1 MIIWP
6 VTNRGFVV
14 SELQNG
20 IVWCIPEKKIVGNL
34 SKMSDKVFYGYF
46 LAREVETIANEITR
60 SCRNSL
66 VEIRTKKPQFSVPW
80 CNSQDYLFISH
91 ALYLYAPY
99 MKYPRIKKREVVILK
114 VRI

>member
-1 MIIWP
+1 M
-6 VTNRGFVV
+6 GD
-14 SELQNG
+14 
-20 IVWCIPEKKIVGNL
+20 L

-91 ALYLYAPY
+91 ALYLYAPC